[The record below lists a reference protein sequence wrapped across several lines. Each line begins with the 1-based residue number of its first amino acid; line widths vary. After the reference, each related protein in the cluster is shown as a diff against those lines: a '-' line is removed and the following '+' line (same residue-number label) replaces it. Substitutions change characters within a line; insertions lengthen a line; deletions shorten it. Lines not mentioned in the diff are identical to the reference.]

1 MNYTHHSLSSVAAK
15 FDNYLYR
22 ISMQKRDVFF
32 SFKYSHQK
40 QFILH
45 WCRGLLLLSAIMLV
59 SSCVSWLQPNLKQ
72 DIVEIQAGEY
82 KLDKDHAS
90 LLFKINHMGFS
101 SYVGRFNEFDVS
113 LDFDPSNIEN
123 SRVEAVINMSSIDVN
138 NPDFATTLA
147 GPGWLDTQTFPQA
160 VFRSTSVEKIN
171 NEALRVN
178 GELTFLGVTKVVTM
192 DAKLNGAGNNPL
204 TRKYTVGFS
213 ANLRFNRAAF
223 GLKKYIPVVGDE
235 LDIEINSEFQ
245 RQ

>member
-1 MNYTHHSLSSVAAK
+1 
-15 FDNYLYR
+15 
-22 ISMQKRDVFF
+22 MQKREVFF
-32 SFKYSHQK
+32 SFIYSHQK
-40 QFILH
+40 QFISH
-45 WCRGLLLLSAIMLV
+45 WYRGLLILSAIMLA

-123 SRVEAVINMSSIDVN
+123 SRVEAVIDMSSIDVN
-138 NPDFATTLA
+138 NTAFATTLV
-147 GPGWLDTQTFPQA
+147 GPAWLDIQTFPQA

-171 NEALRVN
+171 NEELRVN
-178 GELTFLGVTKVVTM
+178 GEFTFLGVTKVVSM

-213 ANLRFNRAAF
+213 ANFRFKRADF
-223 GLKKYIPVVGDE
+223 GLKKFIPVVGDE
-235 LDIEINSEFQ
+235 LDIEIHSEFQ
-245 RQ
+245 QQ